1 MTFML
6 NREAKQLNFYSTL
19 YHRIPEK
26 HILKLI
32 NSAISFNFIYDLVK
46 DSYCSH
52 FGRPAK
58 DPEMIVRIL
67 ILQRLYDLSDERVME
82 ELQVNLAYMW
92 FIGINPDE
100 ELPDKSLLSK
110 FRTLRLKETSLDDI
124 LTEIVRQCIEKG
136 IISEDSGI
144 SVDSTHIEANTT
156 KKVPERIMKHL
167 AKKIFKAEGIEEYE
181 IPDYKSIED
190 PAEAKRVMKDF
201 LEDVI
206 ENATE
211 KSEAEVSEAKE
222 VLESPLFIEQ
232 KGIRSLSDKEAR
244 VGRKSHTQSFFGY
257 KSEYCMTTEGIITAM
272 SVNDGAYV
280 DGKDFDKLCELT
292 TSAGLKMSEFF
303 GDKAYFRP
311 DILNKLK
318 ELKAKAFIP
327 VSASSYKVDEELY
340 SYNKDSDQWFCK
352 YGNETEKKTKGK
364 KSKRGK
370 EYETYNYSFK
380 KDQCKNCPHR
390 DECIGK
396 ARTARKILKVS
407 VNAPEYYEYSQF
419 EKTEEFRK
427 KYRERSGIERKNA
440 EMKRFHGLARAKG
453 YGLRSVSLQAK
464 FTAIAVNLKRIARI
478 VSSSNGDIF
487 LIIRIIETKIEIKFK
502 WFAGTVGQLA
512 KNA

>member
-1 MTFML
+1 ML

-19 YHRIPEK
+19 YHKIPEK

-110 FRTLRLKETSLDDI
+110 FRTLRLKETRLDDI

-190 PAEAKRVMKDF
+190 PAEAK
-201 LEDVI
+201 
-206 ENATE
+206 
-211 KSEAEVSEAKE
+211 E

-232 KGIRSLSDKEAR
+232 RGIRSLSDKEAR
-244 VGRKSHTQSFFGY
+244 VGRKSHTQHFFGY
-257 KSEYCMTTEGIITAM
+257 KFEYCMTTEGIITAIG
-272 SVNDGAYV
+272 VHDGAYV
-280 DGKDFDKLCELT
+280 DGKDFDKLCEFT

-318 ELKAKAFIP
+318 DLDATAFIP

-352 YGNETEKKTKGK
+352 YGNETEKKTKSK
-364 KSKRGK
+364 QSKRGK

-390 DECIGK
+390 DECISK

-419 EKTEEFRK
+419 EKTEEFRQ

-464 FTAIAVNLKRIARI
+464 FTAIAVNLKRIAKI

-502 WFAGTVGQLA
+502 WFVGTVGQLA

>member
-1 MTFML
+1 
-6 NREAKQLNFYSTL
+6 
-19 YHRIPEK
+19 
-26 HILKLI
+26 
-32 NSAISFNFIYDLVK
+32 
-46 DSYCSH
+46 
-52 FGRPAK
+52 
-58 DPEMIVRIL
+58 
-67 ILQRLYDLSDERVME
+67 
-82 ELQVNLAYMW
+82 
-92 FIGINPDE
+92 
-100 ELPDKSLLSK
+100 LLSK

-136 IISEDSGI
+136 IISEESGI
-144 SVDSTHIEANTT
+144 SIDATHIEANTT
-156 KKVPERIMKHL
+156 KKVPERVMKHL
-167 AKKIFKAEGIEEYE
+167 AKDIFKAEGIENYE

-190 PAEAKRVMKDF
+190 HTEAKRVMKEF

-211 KSEAEVSEAKE
+211 KSKAEVAEAKE

-232 KGIRSLSDKEAR
+232 RGIRLLVDKEAG
-244 VGRKSHTQSFFGY
+244 VGKKSRTQYFYGY

-327 VSASSYKVDEELY
+327 VSASSYKVDEEFY
-340 SYNKDSDQWFCK
+340 SYNKDSNQWFCK
-352 YGNETEKKTKGK
+352 CGNETEKKTKSK

-380 KDQCKNCPHR
+380 KDQCKNCPHG

-453 YGLRSVSLQAK
+453 YGLRRVASSEIYRNSGK
-464 FTAIAVNLKRIARI
+464 FEEDSKDSILFKRRH
-478 VSSSNGDIF
+478 F
-487 LIIRIIETKIEIKFK
+487 LDY
-502 WFAGTVGQLA
+502 
-512 KNA
+512 KNYKNKNRN

>member
-1 MTFML
+1 ML

-32 NSAISFNFIYDLVK
+32 NSAISFNFVYDLVK
-46 DSYCSH
+46 NSYCSH

-110 FRTLRLKETSLDDI
+110 FRTLRLKETRLDDI

-232 KGIRSLSDKEAR
+232 RGIRSLSDKEAR
-244 VGRKSHTQSFFGY
+244 VGRKSHTQHFFGY
-257 KSEYCMTTEGIITAM
+257 KSEYCMTTEGIITA
-272 SVNDGAYV
+272 VGVHDGAYR
-280 DGKDFDKLCELT
+280 DGTDYENLFKATIDSGIKI
-292 TSAGLKMSEFF
+292 KNFF
-303 GDKAYFRP
+303 GDKAYFIP
-311 DILNKLK
+311 QILNKLK
-318 ELKAKAFIP
+318 ELEAKAFIP
-327 VSASSYKVDEELY
+327 VSASSYKVDEEFY

-352 YGNETEKKTKGK
+352 YGNETEKKTKSK

-478 VSSSNGDIF
+478 VSSSNDCVFSIF
-487 LIIRIIETKIEIKFK
+487 GIIVTKIKFIVK
-502 WFAGTVGQLA
+502 SNAGTVGQSA
-512 KNA
+512 KAA

>member
-1 MTFML
+1 ML

-136 IISEDSGI
+136 IISEESGI
-144 SVDSTHIEANTT
+144 SVDATHIEANTT

-167 AKKIFKAEGIEEYE
+167 AKDIFKAEGIENYE

-190 PAEAKRVMKDF
+190 HTEAKRVMKEF

-211 KSEAEVSEAKE
+211 KSEAEVAEAKE
-222 VLESPLFIEQ
+222 VLGSPLFIEQ
-232 KGIRSLSDKEAR
+232 RGIRSLVDKEAR
-244 VGRKSHTQSFFGY
+244 VGKKSHTQYFYGY

-318 ELKAKAFIP
+318 ELEAKAFIP

-352 YGNETEKKTKGK
+352 YGNETEKKTKSK
-364 KSKRGK
+364 QSKRGK

-396 ARTARKILKVS
+396 AKTARKILKVS

-487 LIIRIIETKIEIKFK
+487 LIIRIIGVKIEFKVK

-512 KNA
+512 KSA

>member
-1 MTFML
+1 ML
-6 NREAKQLNFYSTL
+6 NKEAKQLNFYSTL

-32 NSAISFNFIYDLVK
+32 NSAISFEFIFDLVK
-46 DSYCSH
+46 DSYCSD

-58 DPEMIVRIL
+58 NPEMIVRIL
-67 ILQRLYDLSDERVME
+67 ILQTLYDLSDERVME

-110 FRTLRLKETSLDDI
+110 FRTLRLKETSLDEI

-136 IISEDSGI
+136 IISAESGI
-144 SVDSTHIEANTT
+144 SIDSTHIEANTT

-167 AKKIFKAEGIEEYE
+167 AKKIFKAEGIKNYD

-190 PAEAKRVMKDF
+190 PAEAKQVMKEF

-206 ENATE
+206 DNATE
-211 KSEAEVSEAKE
+211 KSEAEVLEAKE

-232 KGIRSLSDKEAR
+232 RGIRSLADKEAR
-244 VGRKSHTQSFFGY
+244 VGKKSHTQYFFGY

-272 SVNDGAYV
+272 DVHDGSYF
-280 DGKDFDKLCELT
+280 DGKDFNRLCELT
-292 TSAGLKMSEFF
+292 TNAGLKISEFF

-311 DILNKLK
+311 EILSSLK
-318 ELKAKAFIP
+318 ALGAKAFIP

-352 YGNETEKKTKGK
+352 YGNETEKKIKGK
-364 KSKRGK
+364 QTVRGK
-370 EYETYNYSFK
+370 EYAFYKYSFK
-380 KDQCKNCPHR
+380 IDQCRSCR
-390 DECIGK
+390 YRAECIG
-396 ARTARKILKVS
+396 RKHTVRKVMQVS
-407 VNAPEYYEYSQF
+407 ANAAEYYEYSQF
-419 EKTEEFRK
+419 EKTEEFRT
-427 KYRERSGIERKNA
+427 KYKERSGIERKNA

-478 VSSSNGDIF
+478 VSSPNGNIF
-487 LIIRIIETKIEIKFK
+487 LIFGIYRVEIKFPINLL
-502 WFAGTVGQLA
+502 AGMVETLV
-512 KNA
+512 KIS

>member
-1 MTFML
+1 MTFVL

-19 YHRIPEK
+19 YHKIPEK

-46 DSYCSH
+46 DSYCSR

-136 IISEDSGI
+136 IIIEESGI
-144 SVDSTHIEANTT
+144 SFDSTHIEANTT

-181 IPDYKSIED
+181 IPDYKSIEN
-190 PAEAKRVMKDF
+190 PTEAKQVMKEF

-206 ENATE
+206 ENKTE
-211 KSEAEVSEAKE
+211 KSEAEVAEAKE

-232 KGIRSLSDKEAR
+232 RGIRSLSDKEAR

-272 SVNDGAYV
+272 SVNNGAYV

-292 TSAGLKMSEFF
+292 TSSDLKISEFF
-303 GDKAYFRP
+303 GDKAYFHP
-311 DILNKLK
+311 DI
-318 ELKAKAFIP
+318 
-327 VSASSYKVDEELY
+327 
-340 SYNKDSDQWFCK
+340 
-352 YGNETEKKTKGK
+352 
-364 KSKRGK
+364 
-370 EYETYNYSFK
+370 
-380 KDQCKNCPHR
+380 
-390 DECIGK
+390 
-396 ARTARKILKVS
+396 
-407 VNAPEYYEYSQF
+407 
-419 EKTEEFRK
+419 
-427 KYRERSGIERKNA
+427 
-440 EMKRFHGLARAKG
+440 
-453 YGLRSVSLQAK
+453 
-464 FTAIAVNLKRIARI
+464 
-478 VSSSNGDIF
+478 
-487 LIIRIIETKIEIKFK
+487 
-502 WFAGTVGQLA
+502 
-512 KNA
+512 

>member
-1 MTFML
+1 ML

-32 NSAISFNFIYDLVK
+32 NSAISFKFIYDLVK
-46 DSYCSH
+46 DSYCNH

-58 DPEMIVRIL
+58 DPEMIIRIL

-136 IISEDSGI
+136 IISEESGI
-144 SVDSTHIEANTT
+144 SVDATHIEANTT

-167 AKKIFKAEGIEEYE
+167 AKKIFKAEGIENYE

-190 PAEAKRVMKDF
+190 HTEAKRVMKDF

-364 KSKRGK
+364 QTVRGK
-370 EYETYNYSFK
+370 EYAFYKYSFK
-380 KDQCKNCPHR
+380 IDQCRNCPHR

-396 ARTARKILKVS
+396 KTTVRKIMQVS
-407 VNAPEYYEYSQF
+407 ANAAEYYEYSQF

-453 YGLRSVSLQAK
+453 YGLRNVSLQAK
-464 FTAIAVNLKRIARI
+464 FTAIAVNLKRIAKI
-478 VSSSNGDIF
+478 VSSSSDDIF
-487 LIIRIIETKIEIKFK
+487 LIIRIIKTKIEIKFK
-502 WFAGTVGQLA
+502 WFAGMVGRLA
-512 KNA
+512 KVV